1 MKDSFYYSLKER
13 CEYAQKYAFSCAT
26 KLKHLEINNKADKE
40 FFKNNTIEFIFDE
53 IINLPT
59 NLLRYLKIY
68 KMKVN
73 LKKCLAD
80 IEVIKKELSTYE
92 QNRENN

>member
-1 MKDSFYYSLKER
+1 
-13 CEYAQKYAFSCAT
+13 
-26 KLKHLEINNKADKE
+26 
-40 FFKNNTIEFIFDE
+40 
-53 IINLPT
+53 
-59 NLLRYLKIY
+59 
-68 KMKVN
+68 MKVN